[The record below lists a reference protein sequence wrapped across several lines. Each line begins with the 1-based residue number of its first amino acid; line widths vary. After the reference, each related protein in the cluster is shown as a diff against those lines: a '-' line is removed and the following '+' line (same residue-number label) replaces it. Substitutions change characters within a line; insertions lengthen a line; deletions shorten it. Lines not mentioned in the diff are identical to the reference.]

1 MQHPGSSVGDGGPL
15 TTEAPHV
22 PALLTLRF
30 SLVRWLVRAAE
41 RLFLVALPPS
51 IGFFSLAS
59 VISSDPKQWNGL
71 EGRVVATDRKDS
83 PSVSE
88 CKAAVMCRISFVGNQ
103 VMTMCTASASDS
115 THMKL
120 SPKKD
125 PRGPR
130 KCGRRKHQVEVL
142 PPQSRGRQF
151 VPPR

>member
-15 TTEAPHV
+15 ITEAPHV

-30 SLVRWLVRAAE
+30 SSVGWLVRAAE
-41 RLFLVALPPS
+41 RLFLVALSPS
-51 IGFFSLAS
+51 IRFFPLAS
-59 VISSDPKQWNGL
+59 VISSGPRQWNGL
-71 EGRVVATDRKDS
+71 EGRVVATDREDA

-103 VMTMCTASASDS
+103 VVTKCTASASDF
-115 THMKL
+115 THMKP
-120 SPKKD
+120 SSKKD

-142 PPQSRGRQF
+142 PPQ
-151 VPPR
+151 